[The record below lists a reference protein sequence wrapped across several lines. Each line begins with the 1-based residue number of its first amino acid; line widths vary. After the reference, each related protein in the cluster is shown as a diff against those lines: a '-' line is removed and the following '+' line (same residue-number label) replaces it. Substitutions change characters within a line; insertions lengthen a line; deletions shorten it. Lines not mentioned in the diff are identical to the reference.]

1 MLPAHFSQKKLL
13 ILGSIVMVFLAVL
26 FVIFSKQKA
35 APGTE
40 FTVDQGVVKEE
51 QPSVN
56 PAASLPVSEVPSMTF
71 AAYEAAAADTLAV
84 PATVKSYTFNS
95 GFSLPF
101 VSIIGQKLG
110 LKENKQEAN
119 TVLLYNSPE
128 SNNPAYLQ
136 FNLDNGK
143 YEYNSYGSL
152 ALPEGPAVN
161 TRVRNYLL
169 GLGLIDETV
178 GCDITYQR
186 TSISDATFV
195 ECHRDW
201 NKAGLPIYNFIGLL
215 NIPELSSL
223 EQVKVGMVD
232 EYTMDDTDIVNVST
246 GQDGKARPN
255 DYNTVTAVVDGN
267 GNLLR
272 LTSNLRM
279 IEASVDFAQNDLYTP
294 SEALN
299 LFKSGSSTLSLVVP
313 ADQKAAWD
321 TVFPENT
328 AYNLKAN
335 VTDFVLT
342 YIENPFGGKSL
353 TPMYLARGT
362 AETAEGYQV
371 KFLQA
376 VPAGRNQQTLSGEVA
391 VLMAAAVTPPD
402 DEGLK
407 RGTFNPEQRRI
418 EIQTPPPQAG
428 PCVPAESQ
436 LSPILNLGEFGML
449 GLWSI
454 GTIDSSGQR
463 YQRSGQ
469 WYLVPLAGQPLP
481 DIYAVVA
488 AFDATGFLGR
498 GDKGV
503 REMDNLQK
511 EWAKYNFCP
520 LRVSGSSPTLFLYG
534 TEGQSYD
541 VSVSRLLT
549 YAYPLQN
556 GGHWNVVVGQDEL
569 NVNNKQVDSIYYE
582 YKPLKFDKPA
592 TGWRVSKK
600 GLAAFANKVGQQLG
614 LTANETERL
623 AFELNLAAYKVE
635 SEELFVGPIPQTEVD
650 EKVALEVSPQVP
662 VVRYHFYVDQA
673 AAKGSVPSLTPITRS
688 SSMVVEVGAF
698 SPESL

>member
-1 MLPAHFSQKKLL
+1 
-13 ILGSIVMVFLAVL
+13 
-26 FVIFSKQKA
+26 
-35 APGTE
+35 
-40 FTVDQGVVKEE
+40 
-51 QPSVN
+51 
-56 PAASLPVSEVPSMTF
+56 MTF

-391 VLMAAAVTPPD
+391 GLMAAAVTPPD

-407 RGTFNPEQRRI
+407 LGTFNPEQRRI

-436 LSPILNLGEFGML
+436 LSPILNLGEFGIIGQFTINAQGEKRAGNWFL
-449 GLWSI
+449 IPASI
-454 GTIDSSGQR
+454 SPLPNIDS
-463 YQRSGQ
+463 
-469 WYLVPLAGQPLP
+469 V
-481 DIYAVVA
+481 IA
-488 AFDATGFLGR
+488 AFDTYSLEGKKAE
-498 GDKGV
+498 V
-503 REMDNLQK
+503 REMKKLNQ
-511 EWAKYNFCP
+511 EWQQFNFCP
-520 LRVSGSSPTLFLYG
+520 LRLTGSSPTLFVYG
-534 TEGQSYD
+534 RKRQEYKISIDQAITYSYPEAVNNSWTTKVSYD
-541 VSVSRLLT
+541 GLEIGSTKV
-549 YAYPLQN
+549 
-556 GGHWNVVVGQDEL
+556 H
-569 NVNNKQVDSIYYE
+569 SIYYE

-600 GLAAFANKVGQQLG
+600 GLAAFANKVGSRLG
-614 LTANETERL
+614 LTSAETERL

-673 AAKGSVPSLTPITRS
+673 SGKVTAPSLTPITRS
-688 SSMVVEVGAF
+688 ASMVVEVGAF
-698 SPESL
+698 SPASL

>member
-26 FVIFSKQKA
+26 FVIFSRQQRTLTPEVMVGEKT
-35 APGTE
+35 G
-40 FTVDQGVVKEE
+40 EE

-391 VLMAAAVTPPD
+391 GLMAAAVTPPD

-407 RGTFNPEQRRI
+407 LGTFNPEQRRI

-436 LSPILNLGEFGML
+436 LSPILNLGEFGIIGQFTINAQGEKRAGNWFL
-449 GLWSI
+449 IPASI
-454 GTIDSSGQR
+454 SPLPNIDS
-463 YQRSGQ
+463 
-469 WYLVPLAGQPLP
+469 V
-481 DIYAVVA
+481 IA
-488 AFDATGFLGR
+488 AFDTYSLEGKKAE
-498 GDKGV
+498 V
-503 REMDNLQK
+503 REMKKLNQ
-511 EWAKYNFCP
+511 EWQQFNFCP
-520 LRVSGSSPTLFLYG
+520 LRLTGSSPTLFVYG
-534 TEGQSYD
+534 RKRQEYKISIDQAITYSYPEAVNNSWTTKVSYD
-541 VSVSRLLT
+541 GLEIGSTKVH
-549 YAYPLQN
+549 P
-556 GGHWNVVVGQDEL
+556 
-569 NVNNKQVDSIYYE
+569 IYYE

-600 GLAAFANKVGQQLG
+600 GLAAFANKVGSRLG
-614 LTANETERL
+614 LTSAETERL

-673 AAKGSVPSLTPITRS
+673 SGKVTAPSLTPITRS
-688 SSMVVEVGAF
+688 ASMVVEVGAF
-698 SPESL
+698 SPASL

>member
-1 MLPAHFSQKKLL
+1 MLPAHISQKKLL
-13 ILGSIVMVFLAVL
+13 ILGSVLLVLLAILFFIFTRQQRTPTSEVM
-26 FVIFSKQKA
+26 IGE
-35 APGTE
+35 GT
-40 FTVDQGVVKEE
+40 GEE
-51 QPSVN
+51 QLSVN
-56 PAASLPVSEVPSMTF
+56 PATSLPVTEVPPMTF
-71 AAYEAAAADTLAV
+71 TTYEAAAADSLTV
-84 PATVKSYTFNS
+84 PSTVKSYTFNS

-101 VSIIGQKLG
+101 VSLIGQKLG
-110 LKENKQEAN
+110 LQENKQEAN

-136 FNLDNGK
+136 FNLDNGN
-143 YEYNSYGSL
+143 YEFNSYGNL
-152 ALPEGPAVN
+152 NLPEGSTVN
-161 TRVRNYLL
+161 TRVRDYLL
-169 GLGLIDETV
+169 TLGLIDETV

-186 TSISDATFV
+186 TSLPDTTFV

-201 NKAGLPIYNFIGLL
+201 NKAGLPIVNVIGLI
-215 NIPELSSL
+215 NIPELDSL
-223 EQVKVGMVD
+223 SDVKVGIVD
-232 EYTMDDTDIVNVST
+232 EYAMDEPDIINVST
-246 GQDGKARPN
+246 GQDNKKRPN
-255 DYNTVTAVVDGN
+255 DYNTVTAVVDGS
-267 GNLLR
+267 GNLMR

-279 IEASVDFAQNDLYTP
+279 IEASVDFDQSDLYTP

-299 LFKSGSSTLSLVVP
+299 LFKSGSSTFSLVVP
-313 ADQKAAWD
+313 AEENVTWE

-328 AYNLKAN
+328 AYGLKAD
-335 VTDFVLT
+335 VSDFVLT

-362 AETAEGYQV
+362 AVTPEGRKV
-371 KFLQA
+371 KFIQA
-376 VPAGRNQQTLSGEVA
+376 VPAGRNQQTFSGEVA
-391 VLMAAAVTPPD
+391 GLMAAAVTPPD

-407 RGTFNPEQRRI
+407 LGTFNPEQRRI

-436 LSPILNLGEFGML
+436 LSPILNLGEFGII

-582 YKPLKFDKPA
+582 YNPQKFDKPA

-600 GLAAFANKVGQQLG
+600 GLAAFANKVGSRLG
-614 LTANETERL
+614 LTSAETERL
-623 AFELNLAAYKVE
+623 AFELDLAAYKVE

-650 EKVALEVSPQVP
+650 EKVTLSVSPQIP
-662 VVRYHFYVDQA
+662 VARYHFYVDSEA
-673 AAKGSVPSLTPITRS
+673 GEAETPSLSPVVRTPEMIL
-688 SSMVVEVGAF
+688 EVGAY

>member
-40 FTVDQGVVKEE
+40 FTVDQGVVEE
-51 QPSVN
+51 EKVILDETN
-56 PAASLPVSEVPSMTF
+56 SLPVTEVPAMTF

-391 VLMAAAVTPPD
+391 GLMAAAVTPPD

-407 RGTFNPEQRRI
+407 LGTFNPEQRRI

-436 LSPILNLGEFGML
+436 LSPILNLGEFGIIGQFTINAQGEKRAGNWFL
-449 GLWSI
+449 IPASI
-454 GTIDSSGQR
+454 SPLPNIDS
-463 YQRSGQ
+463 
-469 WYLVPLAGQPLP
+469 V
-481 DIYAVVA
+481 IA
-488 AFDATGFLGR
+488 AFDTYSLEGKKAE
-498 GDKGV
+498 V
-503 REMDNLQK
+503 REMKKLNQ
-511 EWAKYNFCP
+511 EWQQFNFCP
-520 LRVSGSSPTLFLYG
+520 LRLTGSSPTLFVYG
-534 TEGQSYD
+534 RKRQEYKISIDQAITYSYPEAVNNSWTTKVSYD
-541 VSVSRLLT
+541 GLEIGSTKV
-549 YAYPLQN
+549 
-556 GGHWNVVVGQDEL
+556 H
-569 NVNNKQVDSIYYE
+569 SIYYE

-600 GLAAFANKVGQQLG
+600 GLAAFANKVGSRLG
-614 LTANETERL
+614 LTSAETERL

-673 AAKGSVPSLTPITRS
+673 SGKVTAPSLTPITRS
-688 SSMVVEVGAF
+688 ASMVVEVGAF
-698 SPESL
+698 SPASL

>member
-1 MLPAHFSQKKLL
+1 LPAHFSQKKLL

-26 FVIFSKQKA
+26 FVIFSRQQRTLTPEVMVGEKT
-35 APGTE
+35 G
-40 FTVDQGVVKEE
+40 EE

-391 VLMAAAVTPPD
+391 GLMAAAVTPPD

-407 RGTFNPEQRRI
+407 LGTFNPEQRRI

-436 LSPILNLGEFGML
+436 LSPILNLGEFGIIGQFTINAQGEKRAGNWFL
-449 GLWSI
+449 IPASI
-454 GTIDSSGQR
+454 SPLPNIDS
-463 YQRSGQ
+463 
-469 WYLVPLAGQPLP
+469 V
-481 DIYAVVA
+481 IA
-488 AFDATGFLGR
+488 AFDTYSLEGKKAE
-498 GDKGV
+498 V
-503 REMDNLQK
+503 REMKKLNQ
-511 EWAKYNFCP
+511 EWQQFNFCP
-520 LRVSGSSPTLFLYG
+520 LRLTGSSPTLFVYG
-534 TEGQSYD
+534 RKRQEYKISIDQAITYSYPEAVNNSWTTKVSYD
-541 VSVSRLLT
+541 GLEIGSTKV
-549 YAYPLQN
+549 
-556 GGHWNVVVGQDEL
+556 H
-569 NVNNKQVDSIYYE
+569 SIYYE

-600 GLAAFANKVGQQLG
+600 GLAAFANKVGSRLG
-614 LTANETERL
+614 LTSAETERL

-673 AAKGSVPSLTPITRS
+673 SGKVTAPSLTPITRS
-688 SSMVVEVGAF
+688 ASMVVEVGAF
-698 SPESL
+698 SPASL

>member
-26 FVIFSKQKA
+26 FVIFSRQQRTLTPEVMVGEKT
-35 APGTE
+35 G
-40 FTVDQGVVKEE
+40 EE

-391 VLMAAAVTPPD
+391 GLMAAAVTPPD

-407 RGTFNPEQRRI
+407 LGTFNPEQRRI

-436 LSPILNLGEFGML
+436 LSPILNLGEFGIIGQFTINAQGEKRAGNWFL
-449 GLWSI
+449 IPASI
-454 GTIDSSGQR
+454 SPLPNIDS
-463 YQRSGQ
+463 
-469 WYLVPLAGQPLP
+469 V
-481 DIYAVVA
+481 IA
-488 AFDATGFLGR
+488 AFDTYSLEGKKAE
-498 GDKGV
+498 V
-503 REMDNLQK
+503 REMKKLNQ
-511 EWAKYNFCP
+511 EWQQFNFCP
-520 LRVSGSSPTLFLYG
+520 LRLTGSSPTLFVYG
-534 TEGQSYD
+534 RKRQEYKISIDQAITYSYPEAVNNSWTTKVSYD
-541 VSVSRLLT
+541 GLEIGSTKV
-549 YAYPLQN
+549 
-556 GGHWNVVVGQDEL
+556 H
-569 NVNNKQVDSIYYE
+569 SIYYE

-600 GLAAFANKVGQQLG
+600 GLAAFANKVGSRLG
-614 LTANETERL
+614 LTSAETERL

-673 AAKGSVPSLTPITRS
+673 SGKVTAPSLTPITRS
-688 SSMVVEVGAF
+688 ASMVVEVGAF
-698 SPESL
+698 SPASL

>member
-26 FVIFSKQKA
+26 FVIFSRQQRTLTPEVMVGEKT
-35 APGTE
+35 G
-40 FTVDQGVVKEE
+40 EE

-215 NIPELSSL
+215 NIPELASL

-267 GNLLR
+267 GNLLK

-299 LFKSGSSTLSLVVP
+299 LFKSGSSSLSLVVP
-313 ADQKAAWD
+313 AEQNAAWD

-328 AYNLKAN
+328 AYNLKAK

-362 AETAEGYQV
+362 ATTAEGYQV

-391 VLMAAAVTPPD
+391 GLMAAAVTPPD

-407 RGTFNPEQRRI
+407 LGTFNPEQRRI

-436 LSPILNLGEFGML
+436 LSPILNLGEFGII
-449 GLWSI
+449 GQFTINAQGEKRAGNWFFIPASI
-454 GTIDSSGQR
+454 SPLPNIDS
-463 YQRSGQ
+463 
-469 WYLVPLAGQPLP
+469 V
-481 DIYAVVA
+481 IA
-488 AFDATGFLGR
+488 AFDTYNLEGKKAE
-498 GDKGV
+498 V
-503 REMDNLQK
+503 REMKKLNQ
-511 EWAKYNFCP
+511 EWQQFNFCP
-520 LRVSGSSPTLFLYG
+520 LRLTGSSPTLFVYG
-534 TEGQSYD
+534 RKRQ
-541 VSVSRLLT
+541 
-549 YAYPLQN
+549 
-556 GGHWNVVVGQDEL
+556 
-569 NVNNKQVDSIYYE
+569 E
-582 YKPLKFDKPA
+582 YKI
-592 TGWRVSKK
+592 S
-600 GLAAFANKVGQQLG
+600 
-614 LTANETERL
+614 
-623 AFELNLAAYKVE
+623 
-635 SEELFVGPIPQTEVD
+635 I
-650 EKVALEVSPQVP
+650 
-662 VVRYHFYVDQA
+662 DQA
-673 AAKGSVPSLTPITRS
+673 ITYS
-688 SSMVVEVGAF
+688 Y
-698 SPESL
+698 PEAVNK